1 MDAVLGQSR
10 HLISLPTLTPTGH
23 PHSCTGRGLFLLLFD
38 THTHT
43 PTIYISLDKLPNWQ
57 VWEMLWISPHWQSKA
72 VEVLSR
78 ETLSLPIAGQHS
90 QSLPCSL
97 PASLPLHLLLQWHCT
112 WDPQTKASSFHQ
124 TQRNKSQQYFNFGIT
139 YISASN
145 SFRLI
150 C

>member
-38 THTHT
+38 THTHP

-97 PASLPLHLLLQWHCT
+97 PPSLSTYCYSDIVPETPKQKPAHFTKRKETNHNNTLILVLPTFQ
-112 WDPQTKASSFHQ
+112 PQTP
-124 TQRNKSQQYFNFGIT
+124 
-139 YISASN
+139 
-145 SFRLI
+145 LD
-150 C
+150 